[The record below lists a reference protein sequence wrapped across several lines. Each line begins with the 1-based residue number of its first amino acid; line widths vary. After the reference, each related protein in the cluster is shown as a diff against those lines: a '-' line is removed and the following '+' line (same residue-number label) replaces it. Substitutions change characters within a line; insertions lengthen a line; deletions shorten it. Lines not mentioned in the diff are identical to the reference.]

1 MHATRPPVR
10 LCTARVQGRC
20 RRLCR
25 SVELIGSSVRAEAP
39 FSGHECARYCRGEVA
54 LKFKFDV
61 KKTKLTSN
69 FGEETENVCISVN
82 VCVSFCFS
90 GSESEGARAV
100 FHIHNRA
107 KSQSRVPKVL
117 QCLEHLYAGLRIMMN
132 ICARF
137 ALLPAGARHDRT
149 RRIGTLLKFGLN
161 QPTPQRIFND

>member
-1 MHATRPPVR
+1 MGTSVHVIVGVR
-10 LCTARVQGRC
+10 L
-20 RRLCR
+20 L
-25 SVELIGSSVRAEAP
+25 SS
-39 FSGHECARYCRGEVA
+39 SNS
-54 LKFKFDV
+54 DV

-69 FGEETENVCISVN
+69 LGEETENVCISVN